1 VAEAETGVRII
12 DEGKS
17 GEDDFDGKEGDN
29 TCVLP
34 LGREELEG
42 VRERVLGGRG
52 RCVVVSSRVDKA

>member
-1 VAEAETGVRII
+1 MAVAEAGVRIT

-17 GEDDFDGKEGDN
+17 GEDDFDEKEGDD

-42 VRERVLGGRG
+42 VREKVLGGRG
-52 RCVVVSSRVDKA
+52 RGVVVSSRVDKP